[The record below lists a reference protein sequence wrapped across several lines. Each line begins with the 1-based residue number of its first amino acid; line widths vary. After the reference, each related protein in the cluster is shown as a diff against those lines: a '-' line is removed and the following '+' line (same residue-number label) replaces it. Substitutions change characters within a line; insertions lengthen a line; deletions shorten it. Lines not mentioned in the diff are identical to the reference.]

1 MLTLSIW
8 SWERLPVGR
17 PKIVK
22 YKDWDDKHDPL
33 RRPTW
38 AYKWDVLNETTDDP
52 SVMYKLYKSEHDAIT
67 PEQVN
72 QHCISDY
79 HASIVTRYQFCILS
93 HFAGGMGAIWKRR
106 EFWLHARV
114 QSESNVH

>member
-1 MLTLSIW
+1 MLALSIW
-8 SWERLPVGR
+8 SWERLLVGR

-22 YKDWDDKHDPL
+22 HEDWDDKHDPL

-38 AYKWDVLNETTDDP
+38 AYKWDVLNETRDDP
-52 SVMYKLYKSEHDAIT
+52 SIMYKLYKSELDAIT

-72 QHCISDY
+72 RHCISDY

-93 HFAGGMGAIWKRR
+93 HFAGGMGAVWKRR
-106 EFWLHARV
+106 EFW
-114 QSESNVH
+114 